1 MEKLFER
8 FRKNILTQLFTYGFT
23 MGIMGLLSNW
33 FTWTYPVMVVMA
45 ILIAFYVVIF
55 TVAGIFNVIKEL
67 FK

>member
-8 FRKNILTQLFTYGFT
+8 FRKNILTQLFTYGFIMFLT
-23 MGIMGLLSNW
+23 GILSNW

-55 TVAGIFNVIKEL
+55 TIAGIVNVIKEL